1 MTIFVVL
8 VIALI
13 LVIVIGS
20 IELRSILSSNN
31 QTNWTRIFKV
41 STAILF
47 FVLSVSSI
55 FISAGILSNLGF
67 DTVLIVIFILLFE
80 FVLSIIFAFSMIIV
94 EMAQNIKISTYQA
107 KKQTELLEKIAAN
120 STIKGTNDDNES
132 DCADNSNS
140 QNNSKLFIDL

>member
-94 EMAQNIKISTYQA
+94 
-107 KKQTELLEKIAAN
+107 
-120 STIKGTNDDNES
+120 
-132 DCADNSNS
+132 
-140 QNNSKLFIDL
+140 